1 MQPTPEPSPVLQA
14 VDTKKSNASPTLK
27 ASAPNTRACQAC
39 RQRKVR
45 CLPAQAQSQSQSE
58 GRCQRCTQSGRE
70 CIVLAPS
77 KRRRRKRTD
86 TRVAELEKMVKELS
100 EKLEQGRFA
109 NREPHLH
116 HERIAV
122 NVPDLEATRATSTSH
137 IHSPNSSAASKII
150 APRPQASP
158 AIASKLDPPDQLV
171 PSNTPATSSEASL
184 TPKSY
189 CTELSMDTT
198 TSASS
203 LDEIP
208 VIPQSKPLNFLPLQL
223 PNLPTTAA
231 AAAAVA
237 AAEFSPQ
244 QQLDFSAPDATPD
257 FAAAAAGADPVPEP
271 YNGPWI
277 FSPNSIYDT
286 NMTPDPMSGACY
298 DWSLEH
304 GNSWLYLI

>member
-1 MQPTPEPSPVLQA
+1 MQPTPESSPVLQA
-14 VDTKKSNASPTLK
+14 VDAKKSNASPTLK

-45 CLPAQAQSQSQSE
+45 CLPVQSQSE
-58 GRCQRCTQSGRE
+58 GRCQRCIQSGRE
-70 CIVLAPS
+70 CITLAPS

-109 NREPHLH
+109 NKDPHFH
-116 HERIAV
+116 PERVAAK
-122 NVPDLEATRATSTSH
+122 VPDLDAKQTSISH
-137 IHSPNSSAASKII
+137 THSPDSFAASKII
-150 APRPQASP
+150 APRPQAPP
-158 AIASKLDPPDQLV
+158 AIASKLDLPDQLV
-171 PSNTPATSSEASL
+171 PSNTPATSSDASL

-189 CTELSMDTT
+189 CTELSIETPTT
-198 TSASS
+198 ASSASS
-203 LDEIP
+203 FDETP
-208 VIPQSKPLNFLPLQL
+208 VIPQSKPLSFLPLQL
-223 PNLPTTAA
+223 SDPPTAAAVAA
-231 AAAAVA
+231 AAAAV
-237 AAEFSPQ
+237 EYSPQ
-244 QQLDFSAPDATPD
+244 QQLDFNTPDVTPD
-257 FAAAAAGADPVPEP
+257 FAAAAAADPVPEP

-277 FSPNSIYDT
+277 FSPNTIYDA

>member
-1 MQPTPEPSPVLQA
+1 MQPTPESSPVLQA
-14 VDTKKSNASPTLK
+14 VDAKKSNASPTSK

-45 CLPAQAQSQSQSE
+45 CLPAQSQSE
-58 GRCQRCTQSGRE
+58 GRCQRCIQSGRE
-70 CIVLAPS
+70 CITLAPS

-109 NREPHLH
+109 NKEPHWH
-116 HERIAV
+116 HEKIAAK
-122 NVPDLEATRATSTSH
+122 VPHLDAKRTTSISH
-137 IHSPNSSAASKII
+137 IPSPDSIAASNII
-150 APRPQASP
+150 APRPQAPP
-158 AIASKLDPPDQLV
+158 ALASKLDLPDQLV
-171 PSNTPATSSEASL
+171 PSNTPATSSDASL

-189 CTELSMDTT
+189 CTELSVETSTT

-203 LDEIP
+203 FDETP
-208 VIPQSKPLNFLPLQL
+208 AIPQSKPLSFLPLQL
-223 PNLPTTAA
+223 SNPPTAA
-231 AAAAVA
+231 AAP
-237 AAEFSPQ
+237 AEYSRQ
-244 QQLDFSAPDATPD
+244 QQLDFSTTDPTPG
-257 FAAAAAGADPVPEP
+257 FAAAAADPVPEP

-286 NMTPDPMSGACY
+286 NMTPDQMPGACY

>member
-1 MQPTPEPSPVLQA
+1 MIMQPTPESSPVLQA
-14 VDTKKSNASPTLK
+14 VDAKKANVSPPPK

-45 CLPAQAQSQSQSE
+45 CLPAQSQSD
-58 GRCQRCTQSGRE
+58 GRCQRCIQSGRE
-70 CIVLAPS
+70 CITLAPS

-109 NREPHLH
+109 NREPHLQ
-116 HERIAV
+116 HERIAAK
-122 NVPDLEATRATSTSH
+122 VPDLDANERTTSISH
-137 IHSPNSSAASKII
+137 IHSPDPTAASKII
-150 APRPQASP
+150 APRPQAPP
-158 AIASKLDPPDQLV
+158 ANASKLDLPDQLV
-171 PSNTPATSSEASL
+171 PSNTPATSSDASL

-189 CTELSMDTT
+189 CTELSIETSATT
-198 TSASS
+198 ASASS
-203 LDEIP
+203 LDETST
-208 VIPQSKPLNFLPLQL
+208 IPQSKPLSFFPPQL
-223 PNLPTTAA
+223 SSLPTA
-231 AAAAVA
+231 A

-244 QQLDFSAPDATPD
+244 QQLDFSTTDATPD
-257 FAAAAAGADPVPEP
+257 FAAVSDPVPEP

-286 NMTPDPMSGACY
+286 NLTPDQMSSTCY